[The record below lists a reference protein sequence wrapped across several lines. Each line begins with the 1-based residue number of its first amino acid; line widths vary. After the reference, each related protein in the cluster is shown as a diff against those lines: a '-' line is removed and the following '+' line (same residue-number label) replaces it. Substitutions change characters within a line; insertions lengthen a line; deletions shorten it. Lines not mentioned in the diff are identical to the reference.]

1 MQTIDLG
8 SKFLFCYLQNG
19 VITIKLNRPERR
31 NACTIEMANGI
42 KRAALI
48 AEQDKTIDV
57 LLITGTEDSFCVGG
71 DMTKHYETPRPY
83 TIEELDVLIN
93 MPFNYLERCNKIVIA
108 AVNGAC
114 HAGGLDMILC
124 ADITIAS
131 DQATFRAPELLR
143 GIADG
148 WLGARLPQR
157 IGIAK
162 AKHMIFTAATINA
175 IKAESI
181 GLISEVVP
189 HEQLMIEAYSIAEKI
204 KHTGPQAR
212 GMLKK
217 QINAQLPAFDLEIF
231 QRSTQSEEA
240 KEGIDAF
247 INKREPIW
255 PR

>member
-8 SKFLFCYLQNG
+8 SKFLFCYLENG
-19 VITIKLNRPERR
+19 VITVKLNRPNRR

-48 AEQDKTIDV
+48 AEQNKTIDV

-71 DMTKHYETPRPY
+71 DMTKNYENPRPF
-83 TIEELDVLIN
+83 TIEELDALN
-93 MPFNYLERCNKIVIA
+93 AMPFNYLERCNKIVIA
-108 AVNGAC
+108 AVNGYC

-131 DQATFRAPELLR
+131 EQATFRAPELLR

-157 IGIAK
+157 IGLAK

-175 IKAESI
+175 QKAEAL

-189 HEQLMIEAYSIAEKI
+189 HQQLMNKAYDIAEQVKL
-204 KHTGPQAR
+204 TGPQAR
-212 GMLKK
+212 SMLKK
-217 QINAQLPAFDLEIF
+217 QINAQLPNFDLEIF
-231 QRSTQSEEA
+231 QRSTQSAEA
-240 KEGIDAF
+240 REGIDAF
-247 INKREPIW
+247 INKRDPIW

>member
-1 MQTIDLG
+1 
-8 SKFLFCYLQNG
+8 
-19 VITIKLNRPERR
+19 V
-31 NACTIEMANGI
+31 
-42 KRAALI
+42 
-48 AEQDKTIDV
+48 
-57 LLITGTEDSFCVGG
+57 
-71 DMTKHYETPRPY
+71 
-83 TIEELDVLIN
+83 
-93 MPFNYLERCNKIVIA
+93 
-108 AVNGAC
+108 
-114 HAGGLDMILC
+114 

-131 DQATFRAPELLR
+131 DQATFHAPELLR

-162 AKHMIFTAATINA
+162 TKHMIFTAATINA

-189 HEQLMIEAYSIAEKI
+189 YEQLIIEAYSIAEKI

-212 GMLKK
+212 GMQKK

-240 KEGIDAF
+240 KESIDAF

-255 PR
+255 QC